1 MSEPAAAALAAPPEL
16 LALRNAAAV
25 RERCARIHDWVAA
38 GRSPYFTLDEAK
50 LDPTAA
56 LVAEVTRAAYPDLVT
71 PHHSRWRH
79 FSAGDHDRWAAL
91 PIAHASGPERARA
104 AIDLTV
110 VSVLLDAG
118 AGAAWRYHD
127 VATGMTF
134 ARSEGL
140 AVASFDMFRAGL
152 FSSDPQH
159 PHQVDRGALAR
170 LALAPLAAGFQV
182 SDRNALVGL
191 SARLA
196 LLRRLGE
203 ALAARPDLFGA
214 AGRPG
219 HLVDAIMASSSASSA
234 ARTIAAPAITA
245 PAILALVLEATS
257 GIWPSGLVVDGVA
270 LGDAWRHPAI
280 RTPDRS
286 DGIVPF
292 HKLSQ
297 WLTYS
302 LIEPIE
308 QAGVTVTDVDGL
320 TGLPEYRNGGLL
332 IDMGV
337 IVPRAPL
344 TPAVPYEVGSELIV
358 EWRAL
363 TVALLDRLR
372 EATRRQLGLATFSMS
387 QLLQGGTWSAGR
399 AIAARLRPPDGP
411 PPVAVKADGTVF

>member
-1 MSEPAAAALAAPPEL
+1 MTIGATAPDTVAAPPEL

-25 RERCARIHDWVAA
+25 RARSELVYQWVAA
-38 GRSPYFTLDEAK
+38 GRSPHFTLDEAK
-50 LDPTAA
+50 LDATAA
-56 LVAEVTRAAYPDLVT
+56 FVAEVTRASYPDLVI

-79 FSAGDHDRWAAL
+79 FSAGDRDRWASL
-91 PIAHASGPERARA
+91 PLAGVSAIERARA
-104 AIDLTV
+104 AVDLTF

-118 AGAAWRYHD
+118 AGAAWRYRD
-127 VATGMTF
+127 AATGMTF

-152 FSSDPQH
+152 FSSDPQR
-159 PHQVDRGALAR
+159 PHQVDRVALAR
-170 LALAPLAAGFQV
+170 LELAPLAAAFQV

-191 SARLA
+191 SQRLA

-214 AGRPG
+214 TGRPG
-219 HLVDAIMASSSASSA
+219 HLVDAVLAAAAA
-234 ARTIAAPAITA
+234 ARSIAA
-245 PAILALVLEATS
+245 PAILALVLDATCE
-257 GIWPSGLVVDGVA
+257 IWPSGLVVDGVA

-280 RTPDRS
+280 RTQDRS
-286 DGIVPF
+286 DRIVPF

-308 QAGVTVTDVDGL
+308 QAGVRVTDVDGL

-332 IDMGV
+332 IDIGV

-344 TPAVPYEVGSELIV
+344 DPAAAHEVASELIV

-372 EATRRQLGLATFSMS
+372 EPVRRRLGLPSLAMS
-387 QLLQGGTWSAGR
+387 QLLQGGTWLAGR
-399 AIAARLRPPDGP
+399 TIAAQLRPPDGP
-411 PPVAVKADGTVF
+411 PPIAVKADGTVF

>member
-1 MSEPAAAALAAPPEL
+1 MSAGAAAVVASAPSEL

-25 RERCARIHDWVAA
+25 RERCARIYDWVAA
-38 GRSPYFTLDEAK
+38 GRSPHFTLDETK
-50 LDPTAA
+50 LDATAA
-56 LVAEVTRAAYPDLVT
+56 FVADVTRASYPDLVI

-79 FSAGDHDRWAAL
+79 FSAGDCDRWAAL
-91 PIAHASGPERARA
+91 PLAGLSAIERARA
-104 AIDLTV
+104 AIDLTF

-118 AGAAWRYHD
+118 AGAAWRYRD
-127 VATGMTF
+127 AATGLTF

-152 FSSDPQH
+152 FSSDPQR
-159 PHQVDRGALAR
+159 PHQVDRVALAR
-170 LALAPLAAGFQV
+170 LELAPLATAFQV

-191 SARLA
+191 PQRLA
-196 LLRRLGE
+196 LLRRLGD

-214 AGRPG
+214 VGRPG
-219 HLVDAIMASSSASSA
+219 HLVDAILASSP
-234 ARTIAAPAITA
+234 ARAIAAPAI
-245 PAILALVLEATS
+245 LSLVLDATS

-280 RTPDRS
+280 RTQDRS
-286 DGIVPF
+286 DGVVPF

-308 QAGVTVTDVDGL
+308 QAGVMVTDVDGL

-332 IDMGV
+332 VDTSV

-344 TPAVPYEVGSELIV
+344 DPTAAHDVASELIV

-372 EATRRQLGLATFSMS
+372 EPVRHRLGLASLAMS
-387 QLLQGGTWSAGR
+387 QLLQGGTWLAGR
-399 AIAARLRPPDGP
+399 TIAARLRPPDGP
-411 PPVAVKADGTVF
+411 PPIAVKADGTVF